1 MAVTFTS
8 EPRLSPAT
16 GAGSGESLIER
27 DRLLV
32 SLLADRAAIR
42 IICAPPLYGKTVL
55 ASQYARAA
63 FTAEQVVWIDAE
75 SPRFLIGLDKGE
87 FNLSEAEPQDSE
99 SLVVFD
105 GVPRLTGAR
114 RKLFA
119 DLLLALNSQGR
130 EVLVATVD
138 FDLAFDVQAPTVV
151 LDARELALSAEEV
164 PRHLS
169 VGEAAGFSGESPMRT
184 ASRHLLPAVFLDR
197 ENGERRFVDSL
208 RRSRPACIEE
218 AVSLLAV
225 VLGGGRFAQLASIFP
240 DGVARMGGAL
250 QRTNPHAGIRRASS
264 EFRPLPLSSRTRFD
278 LLCAHLDDLACYAA
292 AADEQEFLMELCE
305 LCQDTENASILSLV
319 LAELLNADSRDEF
332 NSRHGVGEPPQ
343 CCDDEPPS
351 AQYSVLRFS
360 SGSSLSINLFGRCEI
375 TRDGEPVA
383 DPASIRKK
391 AKVVIALLLVNYY
404 KDVPRTWVERAVWPE
419 SDPKCARSSF
429 YNLWSYVRKLL
440 APSKN
445 DPFALRACRDTVS
458 LQGLA
463 LESDVVS
470 VDGLCHRLCRCGDPS
485 ECLSLLSGLQ
495 RLYVGPLL
503 PGIENEQLKTYRL
516 LYRNRVLDALVD
528 GVKVLMRNGDLRSA
542 HRFAAFAFEIDPAR
556 EDVVYLYMEVQKK
569 LGQLTG
575 AISTFVSCQHALV
588 ERFGIDGSSRLHD
601 LYQEILCEVS
611 KG

>member
-1 MAVTFTS
+1 M
-8 EPRLSPAT
+8 
-16 GAGSGESLIER
+16 IER

-32 SLLADRAAIR
+32 SLLADRNAIR

-75 SPRFLIGLDKGE
+75 SPKFLIGLDKGE
-87 FNLSEAEPQDSE
+87 FCFSEAEPQESE
-99 SLVVFD
+99 RLVVFD
-105 GVPRLTGAR
+105 GVPRLTGVR

-119 DLLLALNSQGR
+119 DLLLALNSHGR
-130 EVLVATVD
+130 EVLVTTVD
-138 FDLAFDVQAPTVV
+138 FDLAFDVQATTVV
-151 LDARELALSAEEV
+151 LDARELALSAKEV
-164 PRHLS
+164 PHHLIGGES
-169 VGEAAGFSGESPMRT
+169 VGLSGESPART
-184 ASRHLLPAVFLDR
+184 IVRHLLPPVFLDR
-197 ENGERRFVDSL
+197 ENGERRFVESL
-208 RRSRPACIEE
+208 RSARPACIEE
-218 AVSLLAV
+218 AVSLLAL
-225 VLGGGRFAQLASIFP
+225 VLGGGRFSQLALLFP
-240 DGVARMGGAL
+240 NGVDRMSGAL
-250 QRTNPHAGIRRASS
+250 ERTYPYAGIRRASG
-264 EFRPLPLSSRTRFD
+264 EFCPLPLSSRTRFD
-278 LLCAHLDDLACYAA
+278 LLCAHLDDLSRYAA
-292 AADEQEFLMELCE
+292 ASDEQGFLMDLCE
-305 LCQDTENASILSLV
+305 LCQATENLSILSSV
-319 LAELLNADSRDEF
+319 LTELLNADCRDEF
-332 NSRHGVGEPPQ
+332 NSRHGVGESSQ
-343 CCDDEPPS
+343 CCDDESPS
-351 AQYSVLRFS
+351 AQYSALRFS
-360 SGSSLSINLFGRCEI
+360 SNSCLSINLFGRCEI
-375 TRDGEPVA
+375 TRDGKPVA

-404 KDVPRTWVERAVWPE
+404 KDIPRTWVERVVWPE

-440 APSKN
+440 APSKS

-470 VDGLCHRLCRCGDPS
+470 VDGLCHRLCGCSDPA

-516 LYRNRVLDALVD
+516 MYRNRVLDALVD
-528 GVKVLMRNGDLRSA
+528 GVKVLMRNGELRSA
-542 HRFAAFAFEIDPAR
+542 QRFASFAFEIDPAR
-556 EDVVYLYMEVQKK
+556 EDVVYLYMEVQKM

-611 KG
+611 KD